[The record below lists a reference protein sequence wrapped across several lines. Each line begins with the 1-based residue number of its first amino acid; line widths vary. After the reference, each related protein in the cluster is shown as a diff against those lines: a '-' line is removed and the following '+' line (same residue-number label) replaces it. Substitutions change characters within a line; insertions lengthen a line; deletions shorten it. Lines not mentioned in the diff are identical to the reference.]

1 MTPELLLFPK
11 QIRLIVGRIN
21 KVTVQTGNLLTV
33 TFQETLNDDILN
45 ISRRSYDLFRPLP
58 STRERVLSW
67 PSL

>member
-45 ISRRSYDLFRPLP
+45 ISRRSYDLFRP
-58 STRERVLSW
+58 
-67 PSL
+67 